1 MRLTRLDLGIALL
14 LLAGTV
20 AAFSPAFGAAFVA
33 IDDPVYVERNRHV
46 ATGLTAE
53 NAGWAWTTFYQS
65 NWHPL
70 TWLSLQLDA
79 SLAKTPDNKLDPH
92 VFHRTSILLH
102 AANAALLFFAL
113 RALTGCR
120 WRSAVV
126 AGLFALHPLRVE
138 SVAWVS
144 ERKDV
149 LSLFFG
155 LLALWAYAGY
165 VRNRSAGRYLAVA
178 ALLALSLLSKPT
190 LVTLPCLLLV
200 LDWWPL
206 LRTRLAAE
214 GLPATAASTGI
225 TAQPSSQLET
235 ATGWGWLA
243 AEKVPLL
250 ALSLA
255 SCVVTFVAQQ
265 TGGSVHNLTTF
276 TLADRVAGA
285 VVAYSA
291 YLSLTAWPVHLAPFY
306 PFPAGGWPA
315 GRVAAAALAIGGLTA
330 LAVWQRR
337 RRPYLL
343 AGWLWYVGTLVPV
356 IGLVQVGNQAY
367 ADRYTYFPSIGL
379 ALALVW
385 TVAEAV
391 PAALARP
398 SLAVAAG
405 LLLVLGGVTWR
416 QSGVWVNDLTLWP
429 HTVEV
434 TGDNAFAYS
443 NVGVACEARDNNFKE
458 AIHYYQQAVRINPAY
473 GTAQYNLARALRAQ
487 GQMAEAVKH
496 FRAALLADPRLSD
509 AHNDLGLA
517 LNDQGAAAQAE
528 AEFREALRL
537 EPDSATAHR
546 NLGSLLEN
554 QGHGEE
560 AVEHYAAAV
569 RVAPDDGA
577 ARERLGF
584 YLYRHGSRNEAIEH
598 IRRAA
603 ELQPY
608 SASAHSNLG
617 VVLEKAGQESEA
629 LACFRRAV
637 ELNPKDMRSRLR
649 LATALARSGDTPG
662 ADEQYKQALRLNRS
676 WPEELSREAW
686 RRSTS
691 ADPGERD
698 GSIAVW
704 SAESACNAIRPPPAP
719 YLDALAA
726 AYAEAGRFPEATAAA
741 EKAVAAA
748 QAAHKADLA
757 QAIAGRLALYREGRP
772 FHEPPKSGAQ

>member
-1 MRLTRLDLGIALL
+1 MRPTRLDLGISLL
-14 LLAGTV
+14 LVAGTV
-20 AAFSPAFGAAFVA
+20 ATFSPALGAAFVA
-33 IDDPVYVERNRHV
+33 IDDPVYVQRNRHV

-53 NAGWAWTTFYQS
+53 NAGWAWTTLYQS

-79 SLAKTPDNKLDPH
+79 SLSKAPDGKLDPH

-113 RALTGCR
+113 QALTCCR
-120 WRSAVV
+120 WQSAVV

-138 SVAWVS
+138 SVAWIS

-155 LLALWAYAGY
+155 FLALWAYAGY
-165 VRNRSAGRYLAVA
+165 ARKSSAGRYLAVVG
-178 ALLALSLLSKPT
+178 LLALSLLSKPT
-190 LVTLPCLLLV
+190 LVTLPCLFLV

-206 LRTRLAAE
+206 GRARNAGDWRRLAV
-214 GLPATAASTGI
+214 
-225 TAQPSSQLET
+225 
-235 ATGWGWLA
+235 
-243 AEKVPLL
+243 EKGPLL
-250 ALSLA
+250 VLSLA
-255 SCVVTFVAQQ
+255 SCVVAFIAQQ

-276 TLADRVAGA
+276 SLADRIAGG
-285 VVAYSA
+285 VVAYST
-291 YLSLTAWPVHLAPFY
+291 YLSLMAWPVHLAPFY
-306 PFPAGGWPA
+306 PYPSGGWPA
-315 GRVAAAALAIGGLTA
+315 WRVAAAALAIGGLTV

-356 IGLVQVGNQAY
+356 IGLIQVGNQAY

-379 ALALVW
+379 AVALVW
-385 TVAEAV
+385 AVADAV
-391 PAALARP
+391 STARRRVL
-398 SLAVAAG
+398 LAVAAG
-405 LLLVLGGVTWR
+405 LLLVLAGLTWR
-416 QSGVWVNDLTLWP
+416 QTGFWADDLTLWP

-443 NVGVACEARDNNFKE
+443 NLGVACEARDNNFTQ
-458 AIHYYQQAVRINPAY
+458 AIRYYREAVRINPAY
-473 GTAQYNLARALRAQ
+473 ATAQYNLGRALRAR
-487 GQMAEAVKH
+487 GQTAKAVEH
-496 FRAALLADPRLSD
+496 FRAAVQAEPRLSD

-517 LNDQGAAAQAE
+517 LIDQGVAAEAE
-528 AEFREALRL
+528 AEFRAALEAD
-537 EPDSATAHR
+537 PDSATAHR
-546 NLGSLLEN
+546 SLGTLLEN
-554 QGHGEE
+554 QGRGDE
-560 AVEHYAAAV
+560 AVGHYAAAV

-584 YLYRHGSRNEAIEH
+584 YLYRHGSLDEAIEQ

-608 SASAHSNLG
+608 SASARINLG
-617 VVLEKAGQESEA
+617 VMLEKAGQGSEA

-649 LATALARSGDTPG
+649 LATAMARSGDTAG
-662 ADEQYKQALRLNRS
+662 ADEQYKQALRLDRS

-686 RRSTS
+686 RRSTA

-698 GSIAVW
+698 GNMAVW

-726 AYAEAGRFPEATAAA
+726 AYAEAGRFPEAAAAA

-748 QAAHKADLA
+748 EAAHKADLA
-757 QAIAGRLALYREGRP
+757 QAIAARLALYREGRP
-772 FHEPPKSGAQ
+772 FHEPPKTDPQ